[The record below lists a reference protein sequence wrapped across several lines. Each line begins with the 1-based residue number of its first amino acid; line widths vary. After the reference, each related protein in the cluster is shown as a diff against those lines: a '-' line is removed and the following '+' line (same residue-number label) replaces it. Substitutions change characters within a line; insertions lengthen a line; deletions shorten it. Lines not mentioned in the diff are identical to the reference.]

1 LTKKCPYFSDKQE
14 LTMTEAKNVLGGQL
28 ELCCTSPVTGY
39 YRDGFCRTGGQDFG
53 VHVICAQVTAE
64 FLEFTLE
71 RGNDLSTPHPE
82 YEFPGL
88 KAGDRWCLC
97 ASRWQEALDAGVAPP
112 VVLTAT
118 HARALE
124 VVSLD
129 DLKKNAHQ

>member
-1 LTKKCPYFSDKQE
+1 
-14 LTMTEAKNVLGGQL
+14 MIEAKNVIDGQL
-28 ELCCTSPVTGY
+28 ESCCTSPMTGY

-53 VHVICAQVTAE
+53 AHVICAQVTAE
-64 FLEFTLE
+64 FLEFTLAQ
-71 RGNDLSTPHPE
+71 GNDLSTPHPE
-82 YEFPGL
+82 YQFPGL

-97 ASRWQEALDAGVAPP
+97 ASRWQEAEEAGVAPP
-112 VVLTAT
+112 VILSAT